1 MKFLFIILALAS
13 GWYCQA
19 QETILKGHIRNY
31 NGEEIFILC
40 RETEFQDTLQV
51 DASGH
56 FAWSPK
62 LTEGQIYTLNVK
74 DYERERIEV
83 NLTPGNQSEIEL
95 TLLPDKK
102 MIVKFLGDRAAE
114 NEYRMVFN
122 QLENSSPWNTADI
135 KSLTFLPYKKKM
147 EEIEKGMRPLL
158 KQVEDPE
165 IKKQFHK
172 ELHLWYQRQLT
183 IYGWNLSERKE
194 GNNRDTDYDA
204 FIKKV
209 DLNNP
214 EECDDFVISRVIDWH
229 RQQEPQFGHKN
240 RYTNELDWLERL
252 VSNREIKNCFA
263 TQQMERRIYYA
274 SGESLEEMM
283 KRYRQICTDDSVR
296 QQVEAK
302 YKKYVQ
308 AFGNLMPGKIA
319 PDFELIDREGE
330 KCRLSDLKGKYLF
343 VDFWAT
349 WCHGCVLE
357 IPYMV
362 KLQEH
367 FANDD
372 RIALIS
378 VSLDSDQKL
387 WKKFLEK
394 DPPEWAQYVLSKE
407 AMRFIREAYRMP
419 GIPRFMLVNPE
430 GYLVNFKY
438 TRPSDPQCAELIEQD
453 MKDNK

>member
-1 MKFLFIILALAS
+1 
-13 GWYCQA
+13 
-19 QETILKGHIRNY
+19 
-31 NGEEIFILC
+31 
-40 RETEFQDTLQV
+40 
-51 DASGH
+51 
-56 FAWSPK
+56 
-62 LTEGQIYTLNVK
+62 
-74 DYERERIEV
+74 
-83 NLTPGNQSEIEL
+83 
-95 TLLPDKK
+95 

-283 KRYRQICTDDSVR
+283 KRYRQICTDDSP
-296 QQVEAK
+296 EA
-302 YKKYVQ
+302 
-308 AFGNLMPGKIA
+308 
-319 PDFELIDREGE
+319 
-330 KCRLSDLKGKYLF
+330 
-343 VDFWAT
+343 
-349 WCHGCVLE
+349 
-357 IPYMV
+357 
-362 KLQEH
+362 
-367 FANDD
+367 
-372 RIALIS
+372 
-378 VSLDSDQKL
+378 
-387 WKKFLEK
+387 
-394 DPPEWAQYVLSKE
+394 
-407 AMRFIREAYRMP
+407 
-419 GIPRFMLVNPE
+419 
-430 GYLVNFKY
+430 
-438 TRPSDPQCAELIEQD
+438 
-453 MKDNK
+453 